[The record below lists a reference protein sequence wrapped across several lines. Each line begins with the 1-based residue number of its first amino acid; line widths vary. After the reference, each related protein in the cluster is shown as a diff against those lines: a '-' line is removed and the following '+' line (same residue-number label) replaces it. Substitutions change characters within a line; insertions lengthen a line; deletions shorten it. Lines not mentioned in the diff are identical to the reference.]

1 MSVLTINKL
10 TASVGAEVTGLDSD
24 LLATDDALGR
34 AVLDALEDNGVLVFP
49 GLGLDPEA
57 QVAFCRRLG
66 AIDHSSDGHHP
77 IAGIYPVTLD
87 KSKNS
92 SADYLRATF
101 DWHIDG
107 CTPTN
112 DECPQKATVLSA
124 KQVAERGGETEFANS
139 YAAYEAFSDEEKQ
152 RFGALRVVHSLEAS
166 QRRVHPDPSPELVAK
181 WRSRP
186 THEHPLVWTHRS
198 GRKSLVLGASADY
211 LRATFDWH
219 IDGCTPT
226 NGECPQKA
234 TVLSAKQ
241 VADRGGETEF
251 ANSYAAY
258 EAFSEDEK
266 ERFGALRV
274 MHSLEASQRRVHAD
288 PSPEL
293 LAKWRSRPTHE
304 HPLVWTHRSGRKSLV
319 LGASA
324 DYVVGMGLDEGRA
337 LLADLLDRATRRD
350 LVYSHRWSVGDTVIW
365 DNNGVLHR
373 AAPYD
378 RESPREMLRT
388 TVLGDEPIQ

>member
-1 MSVLTINKL
+1 MSLLTINKL
-10 TASVGAEVTGLDSD
+10 TASVGAEVTDVDSD
-24 LLATDDALGR
+24 ALAHDDALG
-34 AVLDALEDNGVLVFP
+34 ATILDALEDNGVLVFP
-49 GLGLDPEA
+49 GLGLTPEA

-66 AIDHSSDGHHP
+66 EIDHSSDGHHP
-77 IAGIYPVTLD
+77 VAGIYPVTLD
-87 KSKNS
+87 KSKNA

-124 KQVAERGGETEFANS
+124 KQVAETGGETEFANS
-139 YAAYEAFSDEEKQ
+139 YAAYEAFTDEEKE

-166 QRRVHPDPSPELVAK
+166 QRRVTPDPSPELVAK

-211 LRATFDWH
+211 
-219 IDGCTPT
+219 
-226 NGECPQKA
+226 
-234 TVLSAKQ
+234 
-241 VADRGGETEF
+241 
-251 ANSYAAY
+251 
-258 EAFSEDEK
+258 
-266 ERFGALRV
+266 
-274 MHSLEASQRRVHAD
+274 
-288 PSPEL
+288 
-293 LAKWRSRPTHE
+293 
-304 HPLVWTHRSGRKSLV
+304 
-319 LGASA
+319 
-324 DYVVGMGLDEGRA
+324 VVGMDVDEGRA
-337 LLADLLDRATRRD
+337 LLAELLDRATQPQ

-378 RESPREMLRT
+378 PNSPREMLRT